1 MQQSIFPSQVFIAG
15 NPNSGKTTLFNLLTG
30 LRHKTANYPGV
41 TVESKAGKIKLLNE
55 NKEFVYIE
63 CSDLPGI
70 YGMEP
75 ASKDEES
82 AVEVF
87 HKALTYK
94 DQALLLYVIDSTN
107 FPRSLSLLLQ
117 LKSMGFKIAV
127 LLNMYD
133 LARNKGYSID
143 DKELSRIL
151 HMPVLKSDKRGI
163 AIAKDVKDIIGQ
175 YGNIDFNVDGEQEE
189 IQISDIVKQC
199 FSQPKINWSTYI
211 QSADKILLHPI
222 FGPLIFFVVMALVFQ
237 SIFSWSALPMDLI
250 ENLMAF
256 AGSSLYDIL
265 PPGILREL
273 LVKGVLTGIS
283 GVLVFIPQIA
293 FLFFFIAIMEE
304 SGYLARIS
312 FLFDRIMHKFGL
324 NGRSTIALIGGAA
337 CAVPSILSARTISNK
352 KERLITI
359 FVTPF
364 ISCSARLPVYAVLIG
379 FVVPDKS
386 WYFFNL
392 QGLVLL
398 FLYFLGIFAAFLTA
412 FILHIFIKSEEKSF
426 LILEMP
432 FYKRPSVSQII
443 RTVWGKV
450 YSFVSNAGKIILAI
464 SIVLWFLASYGP
476 GDKMQSINIAY
487 EKLEQTE
494 ENAARMQAEKL
505 ENSYAGMMGKY
516 IEPLM
521 TPLGFDWKIGVALIT
536 SFAAREVF
544 VGTMSTLYSVGSD
557 DEKKLSEKLAL
568 QIRADGSP
576 MYTPGVSMALLL
588 FYVFALQCMSTLA
601 VVKKETES
609 WKIPLMQFIFMGALA
624 YLSAWLAYTLI

>member
-1 MQQSIFPSQVFIAG
+1 MQKSIFPSQVFIAG

-55 NKEFVYIE
+55 KKEFVYIE

-75 ASKDEES
+75 ASKDEEV
-82 AVEVF
+82 AVEAF

-107 FPRSLSLLLQ
+107 FPRSLPLLLQ

-175 YGNIDFNVDGEQEE
+175 YGNIDFNADGEQEE
-189 IQISDIVKQC
+189 IQVSDIVKQC

-256 AGSSLYDIL
+256 AGSTLYDIL

-450 YSFVSNAGKIILAI
+450 HSFVSNAGKIILAI

-544 VGTMSTLYSVGSD
+544 VGTMSTLYSVGSE

-568 QIRADGSP
+568 QKRADGSP

>member
-1 MQQSIFPSQVFIAG
+1 MQKSIFPSQVFIAG

-75 ASKDEES
+75 ASKDEEV
-82 AVEVF
+82 AVEAF

-107 FPRSLSLLLQ
+107 FPRSLPLLLQ

-175 YGNIDFNVDGEQEE
+175 YGNIDFNADGEQEE
-189 IQISDIVKQC
+189 IQVSDIVKQC

-450 YSFVSNAGKIILAI
+450 HSFVSNAGKIILAI

-568 QIRADGSP
+568 QKRADGSP

-588 FYVFALQCMSTLA
+588 FYVFALQCMSTMA

-609 WKIPLMQFIFMGALA
+609 WKIPLIQFIFMGTLA

>member
-1 MQQSIFPSQVFIAG
+1 MQKSIFPSQVFIAG

-75 ASKDEES
+75 ASKDEEV
-82 AVEVF
+82 AVEAF

-107 FPRSLSLLLQ
+107 FPRSLPLLLQ

-175 YGNIDFNVDGEQEE
+175 YGNIDFNADGEQEE
-189 IQISDIVKQC
+189 IQVSDIVKQC

-450 YSFVSNAGKIILAI
+450 HSFVSNAGKIILAI

-544 VGTMSTLYSVGSD
+544 VGTMSTLYSVGSE

-568 QIRADGSP
+568 QKRADGSP

-588 FYVFALQCMSTLA
+588 FYVFALQCMSTMA

>member
-1 MQQSIFPSQVFIAG
+1 MQKSIFPSQVFIAG

-75 ASKDEES
+75 ASKDEEV
-82 AVEVF
+82 AVEAF

-94 DQALLLYVIDSTN
+94 EQALLLYVIDSTN
-107 FPRSLSLLLQ
+107 FPRSLPLLLR

-133 LARNKGYSID
+133 LAQNKGYSID

-175 YGNIDFNVDGEQEE
+175 YGNIDFNSDGEQEE
-189 IQISDIVKQC
+189 IQVSDIVKQC
-199 FSQPKINWSTYI
+199 YSQPKINWATYI

-237 SIFSWSALPMDLI
+237 SIFSWAALPMDMI

-256 AGSSLYDIL
+256 AGSILYDIL

-443 RTVWGKV
+443 RTVWTKV

-476 GDKMQSINIAY
+476 GDKMQSINLAY

-544 VGTMSTLYSVGSD
+544 VGTMSTLYSVGSE

-568 QIRADGSP
+568 QKRADGSP

-588 FYVFALQCMSTLA
+588 FYVFALQCMSTMA

-609 WKIPLMQFIFMGALA
+609 WKIPLIQFIFMGTLA

>member
-1 MQQSIFPSQVFIAG
+1 MQKSIFPSQVFIAG

-75 ASKDEES
+75 ASKDEEV
-82 AVEVF
+82 AVEAF

-107 FPRSLSLLLQ
+107 FPRSLPLLLQ

-175 YGNIDFNVDGEQEE
+175 YGNIDFNADGEQEE
-189 IQISDIVKQC
+189 IQVSDIVKQC

-443 RTVWGKV
+443 RTVWTKV

-476 GDKMQSINIAY
+476 GDKMQSINLAY

-544 VGTMSTLYSVGSD
+544 VGTMSTLYSVGSE

-568 QIRADGSP
+568 QKRADGSP

-588 FYVFALQCMSTLA
+588 FYVFALQCMSTMA

>member
-1 MQQSIFPSQVFIAG
+1 MQKSIFPSQVFIAG

-75 ASKDEES
+75 ASKDEEV
-82 AVEVF
+82 AVEAF

-107 FPRSLSLLLQ
+107 FPRSLPLLLQ

-175 YGNIDFNVDGEQEE
+175 YGNIDFNADGEQEE
-189 IQISDIVKQC
+189 IQVSDIVKQC

-443 RTVWGKV
+443 RTVWTKV

-544 VGTMSTLYSVGSD
+544 VGTMSTLYSVGSE

-568 QIRADGSP
+568 QKRADGSP

-588 FYVFALQCMSTLA
+588 FYVFALQCMSTMA

>member
-1 MQQSIFPSQVFIAG
+1 MQKSIFPSQVFIAG

-55 NKEFVYIE
+55 KKEFVYIE

-75 ASKDEES
+75 ASKDEEV
-82 AVEVF
+82 AVEAF

-107 FPRSLSLLLQ
+107 FPRSLPLLLQ

-175 YGNIDFNVDGEQEE
+175 YGNIDFNADGEQKE
-189 IQISDIVKQC
+189 IQVSDIVKQC

-443 RTVWGKV
+443 RTVWTKV

>member
-1 MQQSIFPSQVFIAG
+1 MQKSIFPSQVFIAG

-75 ASKDEES
+75 ASKDEEV
-82 AVEVF
+82 AVEAF

-107 FPRSLSLLLQ
+107 FPRSLPLLLQ

-175 YGNIDFNVDGEQEE
+175 YGNIDFNADGEQEE
-189 IQISDIVKQC
+189 IQVSDIVKQC

-237 SIFSWSALPMDLI
+237 SIFSWSALPMDMI

-312 FLFDRIMHKFGL
+312 FLFDHIMHKFGL

-398 FLYFLGIFAAFLTA
+398 FLYFLGIFAAFITA

-450 YSFVSNAGKIILAI
+450 HSFVSNAGKIILAI

-476 GDKMQSINIAY
+476 GDKMQSINLAY

-568 QIRADGSP
+568 QKRADGSP

-588 FYVFALQCMSTLA
+588 FYVFALQCMSTMA

-609 WKIPLMQFIFMGALA
+609 WKIPLIQFIFMGTLA

>member
-1 MQQSIFPSQVFIAG
+1 MQKSIFPSQVFIAG

-63 CSDLPGI
+63 CIDLPGI

-82 AVEVF
+82 AVEAF

-107 FPRSLSLLLQ
+107 FPRSLPLLLQ

-175 YGNIDFNVDGEQEE
+175 YGNIDFNADGEQEE
-189 IQISDIVKQC
+189 IQVSDIVKQC

-211 QSADKILLHPI
+211 QSADKILLHHI

-443 RTVWGKV
+443 RTVWTKV

-544 VGTMSTLYSVGSD
+544 VGTMSTLYSVGSE

-568 QIRADGSP
+568 QKRADGSP